1 MRTDVSLRRV
11 MASTEHQQRIVAYA
25 LASEAICDLRTARK
39 FLEGGHVVST
49 MRLRL
54 ERAAAKLKI
63 EKWSATSKENGNGNH
78 GNQRN
83 DGSGDPDAA

>member
-1 MRTDVSLRRV
+1 
-11 MASTEHQQRIVAYA
+11 MASAEHQQRIVAYA

-63 EKWSATSKENGNGNH
+63 EKWSATSKENGNH

>member
-1 MRTDVSLRRV
+1 

-25 LASEAICDLRTARK
+25 LASEAICDFRTARK

-63 EKWSATSKENGNGNH
+63 AKWTPKEGNGKNGN
-78 GNQRN
+78 QN